1 MGEYKKKRK
10 IWLFPWQIFTEQHYV
25 TDPFSATEDAESPE
39 LNGQVPSLHAASFL
53 EGREDKK

>member
-1 MGEYKKKRK
+1 M
-10 IWLFPWQIFTEQHYV
+10 